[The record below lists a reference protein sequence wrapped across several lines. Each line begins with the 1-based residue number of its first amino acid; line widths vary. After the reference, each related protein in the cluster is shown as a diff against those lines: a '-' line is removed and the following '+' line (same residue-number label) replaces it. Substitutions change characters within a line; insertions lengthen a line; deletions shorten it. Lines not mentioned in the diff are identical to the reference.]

1 MNMDH
6 LANPEND
13 SLSDSITDRLTA
25 IRQQKFNLQKIIDTV
40 EELYQAVEE
49 FAYVHYNH
57 VRPHR
62 YNGYRTPYQ
71 ARIM

>member
-25 IRQQKFNLQKIIDTV
+25 IRRQKFNLQKIIDTV

-62 YNGYRTPYQ
+62 
-71 ARIM
+71 I

>member
-25 IRQQKFNLQKIIDTV
+25 IRRQKFNLQKIIDTV
-40 EELYQAVEE
+40 EELYQAV
-49 FAYVHYNH
+49 AYVHYNH